1 MPPQMP
7 PMASMSMPM
16 APMGMPKAPMS
27 MPIAPPMAMMSAFG
41 AIPKSLP

>member
-1 MPPQMP
+1 MP